1 MSILKISEALSL
13 AIHGLHFL
21 ALEEENQ
28 EKVKDLA
35 RKMGVSEAHLAKVF
49 QRLVKAGI
57 LYSSRG
63 PKGGFVL
70 AKKPEEVTLL
80 EIYQALEGSLREEVC
95 LLQKEVCPLQ
105 KEVCPFSRCIFGDFL
120 TVVNQEFR
128 RYLAQ
133 RTLAD
138 VRQK

>member
-95 LLQKEVCPLQ
+95 LLQKEVCP
-105 KEVCPFSRCIFGDFL
+105 FSRCIFGDFL

>member
-1 MSILKISEALSL
+1 MGILKISEALSL
-13 AIHGLHFL
+13 AIHGLSLL
-21 ALEEENQ
+21 ALEEGDQ

-35 RKMGVSEAHLAKVF
+35 SKIGVSKAHLAKVL
-49 QRLVKAGI
+49 QQLVKAGI
-57 LYSSRG
+57 LYSTRG

-70 AKKPEEVTLL
+70 AKQPEKITLL
-80 EIYQALEGSLREEVC
+80 EIYQAVEGPLREEAC
-95 LLQKEVCPLQ
+95 LLQ

-120 TVVNQEFR
+120 PVANRQFR
-128 RYLAQ
+128 EYLAQ